1 MTKQAVILCGGL
13 GTRLGALTRETPK
26 PLLNIGGKPFLWW
39 LIDRI
44 RSQGLEEILLLAG
57 FHSDQVVAATRGD
70 STISVLTEP
79 APLGTGGALR
89 FALPHLHERFLFL
102 NGDSLFDV
110 PLAAFIQAAG
120 SGPATLALRDIPD
133 VSRYGAAELS
143 GDDIVAF
150 NSDGERHGPGCIN
163 GGVAVLSREVAALI
177 DPDRPVSIEREIYPT
192 LASRRQLRGL
202 VYDAPFID
210 IGVPEDL
217 HRAQTFIPELLG

>member
-44 RSQGLEEILLLAG
+44 RSQGVEEILLLAG

-70 STISVLTEP
+70 GAISVIAEP

-89 FALPHLHERFLFL
+89 FALPHLHEQFLFL
-102 NGDSLFDV
+102 NGDSLFDI
-110 PLAAFIQAAG
+110 PLRAFVQAAA
-120 SGPATLALRDIPD
+120 SGGATLALREIPD

-150 NSDGERHGPGCIN
+150 NSDGERPGPGCIN
-163 GGVAVLSREVAALI
+163 GGVAVLSREIAALMA
-177 DPDRPVSIEREIYPT
+177 PGRAVSIEREIYPK
-192 LASRRQLRGL
+192 LASQRQLRGL

-210 IGVPEDL
+210 IGVPEDFR
-217 HRAQTFIPELLG
+217 RAQTFIPELLG